1 MSKYMSQIP
10 PKPKPT
16 DGPAKRNP
24 KAVAPKPAKR
34 NPNAGPRVMIKP
46 YKGPKIDKDLR
57 DKREMPKRKPKAK
70 PVGPNLG
77 IMGPEPKKKEA
88 VKQKMLDDMRKRGM
102 LKKAKKSN

>member
-1 MSKYMSQIP
+1 
-10 PKPKPT
+10 
-16 DGPAKRNP
+16 
-24 KAVAPKPAKR
+24 
-34 NPNAGPRVMIKP
+34 MIKP